1 MNNVSAYSKQ
11 ACLIF
16 LAAFLFASAAQAQTI
31 SLIATTSLSISSCG
45 DGVVTAPEECD
56 APGETGEYST
66 SIAGRQCNSVC
77 EFGPYCGDGV
87 LQTVYGEEC
96 DDSNNTDGDF
106 CAADC
111 TIEPAGSGGGGSS
124 GGGSGTSGG
133 SNTDLGDTKINVDG
147 LGYPRRTVQILLD
160 GDSVGSAS
168 ANSDGE
174 FDFSI
179 EVDPGPATMGFYST
193 DAFGTRSITFTT
205 TFDVTQGA
213 VTNVSNLLLPPT
225 IKVNSA
231 EINPGD
237 IVTVSGQAPPN
248 RTVQVFLG
256 QNEAAETT
264 SNTQGDWS
272 VAYDTTGLAA
282 AEYTLK
288 ARYRTGSGILI
299 TDSSFSTALTLFV
312 GVDGQATRPSDL
324 NRDGSVNLI
333 DFSILIF
340 WWGTSGGNSN
350 PPADINR
357 NGNVGLEDFSIQL
370 FNWTG

>member
-1 MNNVSAYSKQ
+1 MYSVSTFTKQ
-11 ACLIF
+11 ACL
-16 LAAFLFASAAQAQTI
+16 LLFLFFGFYTQALAQTV
-31 SLIATTSLSISSCG
+31 SLVATTSLSISSCG
-45 DGVVTAPEECD
+45 DGVVTSPEECD
-56 APGETGEYST
+56 APGESGEYST
-66 SIAGRQCNSVC
+66 TIAGRQCNSQCVY
-77 EFGPYCGDGV
+77 GPYCGDGT
-87 LQTVYGEEC
+87 LQTIYGEEC

-124 GGGSGTSGG
+124 GGGSGSSGG
-133 SNTDLGDTKINVDG
+133 SNTDLGDTKISVDG

-168 ANSDGE
+168 ANSSGE

-193 DAFGTRSITFTT
+193 DAFGTRSITYTT

-213 VTNVSNLLLPPT
+213 ITNVSNVLLPPT
-225 IKVNSA
+225 IKVNNSQ
-231 EINPGD
+231 INPGD
-237 IVTVSGQAPPN
+237 IVTISGQAPPN
-248 RTVQVFLG
+248 RTVSIFLNTNQV
-256 QNEAAETT
+256 EETT
-264 SNTQGDWS
+264 SNSQGDWS
-272 VAYDTTGLAA
+272 VAYDTSGLAA

-288 ARYRTGSGILI
+288 ARYKTGSSILV
-299 TDSSFSTALTLFV
+299 TESSFSTALSLFV

-324 NRDGSVNLI
+324 NRDGSINLV
-333 DFSILIF
+333 DFSILVF

-350 PPADINR
+350 PPADING
-357 NGNVGLEDFSIQL
+357 NGNVGLEDFSILL